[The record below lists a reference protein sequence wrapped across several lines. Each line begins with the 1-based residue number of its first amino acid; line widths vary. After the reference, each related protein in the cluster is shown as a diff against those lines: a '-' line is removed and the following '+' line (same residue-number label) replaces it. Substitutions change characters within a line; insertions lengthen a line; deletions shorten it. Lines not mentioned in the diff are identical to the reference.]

1 MPSFHTRIDL
11 YGANPHDYA
20 ALHATMQAQGFH
32 RQSGPSAPRFYASSA
47 AQYAF
52 DTNLGGVAERERINA
67 LAMHAVN
74 TLGRLGSIVT
84 IESDAWEVATV

>member
-11 YGANPHDYA
+11 YGANPYDYA
-20 ALHATMQAQGFH
+20 ALHATMQAQGFS
-32 RQSGPSAPRFYASSA
+32 RKALPSAPRFYASSA
-47 AQYAF
+47 AQYAY
-52 DTNLGGVAERERINA
+52 DTDLGGVAERERINA

-84 IESDAWEVATV
+84 VERDAREALTV

>member
-1 MPSFHTRIDL
+1 MASFHTRIDL

-32 RQSGPSAPRFYASSA
+32 RKAAPSTPRFYASSA

-52 DTNLGGVAERERINA
+52 DTDLCGVEERERINA

-84 IESDAWEVATV
+84 IESDAWEAVTV